1 MSFDL
6 ISVLQ
11 SGASEA
17 VIDAFTQQL
26 GAGTKRNQT
35 SKAVEGGVSILMN
48 ALARNARQQQGRAS
62 LEAALEKDHD
72 GSILDDVAG
81 FINGSSSF
89 NNSRAA
95 NGAGILKHVLGGKQ
109 SGAIDAL
116 AQMSGLNKGQ
126 SADMLVKLA
135 PIVLGMLGRQKRSAP
150 AAGAGGIDLSSILGQ
165 AAGNMTKKTGQAS
178 LIESLLDQDG
188 DGSIQDEVANVG
200 INLLKGLFKRRR

>member
-1 MSFDL
+1 
-6 ISVLQ
+6 
-11 SGASEA
+11 
-17 VIDAFTQQL
+17 
-26 GAGTKRNQT
+26 
-35 SKAVEGGVSILMN
+35 MN
-48 ALARNARQQQGRAS
+48 ALARNARQQEGRAS
-62 LEAALEKDHD
+62 LEAALDNDHD

-81 FINGSSSF
+81 FINGSSSL

-116 AQMSGLNKGQ
+116 SQMSGLDKGQ
-126 SADMLVKLA
+126 SGDMLIKLA

-150 AAGAGGIDLSSILGQ
+150 AGGIDLSSILGQ
-165 AAGNMTKKTGQAS
+165 AAGSMTKKTGQAS

-188 DGSIQDEVANVG
+188 DGSIQDEVASVG